1 MNHKNLIIPDKADFI
16 IVGAGSAGCVL
27 AARLSEDP
35 SVNVVLIEAGGRD
48 NSPLISVPPAYA
60 RLIGNPKFDWCFEVG
75 PEAGL
80 NGRVLSYA
88 RGKVLGGSSS
98 INGLTWV
105 WGAKDD
111 YEHWKDL
118 GCAGWG
124 WEDNLP
130 FLLRTESFIKGNA
143 GRGDKGL
150 IPVELN
156 PSWHPPMEKLLSAGV
171 EAGLPLMQDYNVE
184 RPLGLARTQLTLA
197 NGIRKNTA
205 ATYLRSAKNR
215 KNLNVITEAQVR
227 RVTIENGAASGVELD
242 VLGQMLHMT
251 AAREVIVSA
260 GAIGSPLLLQQSGV
274 GDHRRLKS
282 LGIEVCANNPEV
294 GENLKDHWFIGL
306 KYRLKNTSS
315 INEES
320 RGLKAVFSFLQYIV
334 TRTGT
339 LSGTPAEVTG
349 FCRVMPGKGPNDVQ
363 FFSSPVTY
371 TSHLDGKGQPRI
383 KLDKHAGM
391 SFGFYPGR
399 PRSTGRV
406 LLSDA
411 NQKSSIKMGFLESDY
426 DQKVTVAGLLFCR
439 KIMSQPSIMTYVD
452 KEYESSKQAQDHREL
467 LDYARANGMPGFHAC
482 GSCRMGGDKYS
493 VVDLDL
499 NVRGVR
505 NLRVVDASVM
515 PDIVNANT
523 NAATI
528 MIAEKAADIIRRGR
542 PN

>member
-1 MNHKNLIIPDKADFI
+1 MIAAIPDHADFI

-75 PEAGL
+75 PETGL
-80 NGRVLSYA
+80 NGRTISYA

-105 WGAKDD
+105 WGARDE
-111 YEHWKDL
+111 YENWKDL
-118 GCAGWG
+118 GCTGWG

-130 FLLRTESFIKGNA
+130 YFLRSESFSQGNT
-143 GRGDKGL
+143 GRGDKGP
-150 IPVELN
+150 IPVEFN
-156 PSWHPPMEKLLSAGV
+156 PSWHAPMERLLSASI
-171 EAGLPLMQDYNVE
+171 EAGLPPMQDYNVE
-184 RPLGLARTQLTLA
+184 QPLGFARAQVSLA
-197 NGIRKNTA
+197 NGIRKSAA
-205 ATYLRSAKNR
+205 ATYLKSAKSR
-215 KNLNVITEAQVR
+215 KNLNVITESQVQ
-227 RVTIENGAASGVELD
+227 RVIIENGVASGVEID
-242 VLGQMLHMT
+242 YPGQKLRLR
-251 AAREVIVSA
+251 AAREVILSA

-274 GDHRRLKS
+274 GEQCRLRS
-282 LGIEVCANNPEV
+282 LGIEVCADNPEV
-294 GENLKDHWFIGL
+294 GDNLKDHWFAGL
-306 KYRLKNTSS
+306 SYKLKNTNS

-320 RGLKAVFSFLQYIV
+320 RGLKAIFSFLQYV
-334 TRTGT
+334 LTRTGT

-349 FCRVMPGKGPNDVQ
+349 FCRVMPGKGPNDIQ

-371 TSHLDGKGQPRI
+371 STGLGQNGRPRI

-399 PRSTGRV
+399 PTSKGHA
-406 LLSDA
+406 LLSDS
-411 NQKSSIKMGFLESDY
+411 NKKYSIKMGFLESDY
-426 DQKVTVAGLLFCR
+426 DQNVTVSGLSFCR
-439 KIMSQPSIMTYVD
+439 KIMSQPSMRPYVD
-452 KEYESSKQAQDHREL
+452 EERESSRNAQNPMEL
-467 LDYARANGMPGFHAC
+467 LEYARANGAPGFHAC
-482 GSCRMGGDKYS
+482 GSCRMGPDESS

-523 NAATI
+523 NAPTI
-528 MIAEKAADIIRRGR
+528 MIAEKAADIIR
-542 PN
+542 NSKLN